1 MKCKILVTA
10 VMMNNKTVV
19 TSLETSN
26 IAQKDL
32 SRLYQKINERIPW
45 QYVLHTKVILQ
56 LTNKGRVL
64 YEVLQ
69 Y

>member
-1 MKCKILVTA
+1 MKCKILVT
-10 VMMNNKTVV
+10 
-19 TSLETSN
+19 SLETSN
-26 IAQKDL
+26 RKIAQKDL

>member
-26 IAQKDL
+26 RKIAQKDL

-45 QYVLHTKVILQ
+45 QYVLHTKSNTTV
-56 LTNKGRVL
+56 NK
-64 YEVLQ
+64 
-69 Y
+69 

>member
-26 IAQKDL
+26 RKIAQKDL

-56 LTNKGRVL
+56 LTNKGTKI
-64 YEVLQ
+64 
-69 Y
+69 

>member
-26 IAQKDL
+26 RKIAQKDL
-32 SRLYQKINERIPW
+32 SRLYQKINERIHGNMFNI
-45 QYVLHTKVILQ
+45 QK
-56 LTNKGRVL
+56 
-64 YEVLQ
+64 
-69 Y
+69 